1 MSTLNENERK
11 RYMRQLMLDEIGEAG
26 QLKLKEGKV
35 LVVGTGGLGSASLFY
50 LAAAGVGHLGV
61 VDSDSVDLSNLQ
73 RQILHN
79 TDDLGK
85 PKIESACE
93 KLSRL
98 NPEII
103 VEGFR
108 ERLGTQNTAGIVTG
122 FDVVID
128 ATDNFPSRF
137 ILNESCVRTGKPFI
151 HGGIK
156 GFFGQVMTIIP
167 GRGPCY
173 RCIFRN
179 PPEAGAVNE
188 PPGVL
193 GSVAGTIG
201 TIQAAEAIKILLDVG
216 ELLSGRLLTYDALG
230 NTFREVQVKKDP
242 NCSVCGDLELEVG

>member
-1 MSTLNENERK
+1 MSTLSEHERE
-11 RYMRQLMLDEIGEAG
+11 RYMRQLILEEIGESG
-26 QLKLKEGKV
+26 QLKLKDGKV

-61 VDSDSVDLSNLQ
+61 VDSDLVDLSNLQ

-85 PKIESACE
+85 PKIKSACE
-93 KLSRL
+93 KLRRL
-98 NPEII
+98 NPEIT
-103 VEGFR
+103 VESFR
-108 ERLGTQNTAGIVTG
+108 ERLGAQNTAGIIAG
-122 FDVVID
+122 YDVVID

-137 ILNESCVRTGKPFI
+137 ILNDSCVKAGKPFI

-156 GFFGQVMTIIP
+156 GFFGQVMTILP
-167 GRGPCY
+167 GRGGPCY

-179 PPEAGAVNE
+179 PPEAGAVKE

-201 TIQAAEAIKILLDVG
+201 TIQAAEAIKILLGIG
-216 ELLSGRLLTYDALG
+216 EPLSGRLLTYDALG
-230 NTFREVQVKKDP
+230 NTFREVQVKRNP
-242 NCSVCGDLELEVG
+242 NCDVCGSG